1 MASIPESLD
10 RAQEILS
17 SSGVSEPRR
26 ESISLLTASI
36 KRDKTFVY
44 AHPEYELTP
53 DELATFDSFLSRRA
67 RREPLQYIV
76 GVQEFYGLDFEV
88 TRDVLI
94 PRPETEL
101 LVEEAL
107 KILIHDPAA
116 SLCEVGIGSGC
127 IAISILHHARGVRAT
142 GLDVSKGAIK
152 VAGRNATTHHVAD
165 RLVLLESDV
174 FESLG
179 DQRFEMI
186 VSNPPYIPADEMD
199 ILQAEVRDFEPHG
212 ALTDG
217 GDGLSIIRRIVSD
230 APGRLSTAGS
240 LLMEIGFDQSE
251 KVAAMF
257 DPAIWSAPEFRSDL
271 QGIRRVVSARLK

>member
-1 MASIPESLD
+1 MASIAKILD

-36 KRDKTFVY
+36 RRDKTFIY
-44 AHPEYELTP
+44 AHSEYELTA

-67 RREPLQYIV
+67 NREPLQYIV

-107 KILIHDPAA
+107 KIFEGDREA
-116 SLCEVGIGSGC
+116 SFCEVGIGSGC
-127 IAISILHHARGVRAT
+127 IAISILHHARRIRAT
-142 GLDVSKGAIK
+142 GLDVSPSAMR
-152 VAGRNATTHHVAD
+152 VAERNATKHRVAD

-174 FESLG
+174 FGSLG
-179 DQRFEMI
+179 DETFELI
-186 VSNPPYIPADEMD
+186 VSNPPYIPVSEMET
-199 ILQAEVRDFEPHG
+199 LQVEVRDFEPRH

-217 GDGLSIIRRIVSD
+217 DDGLSIIRRIVSE
-230 APGRLSTAGS
+230 APGHLSPAGH
-240 LLMEIGFDQSE
+240 LMMEIGFDQSDE
-251 KVAAMF
+251 LAAMF
-257 DPAIWSAPEFRSDL
+257 DPGTWSGPEFRSDL